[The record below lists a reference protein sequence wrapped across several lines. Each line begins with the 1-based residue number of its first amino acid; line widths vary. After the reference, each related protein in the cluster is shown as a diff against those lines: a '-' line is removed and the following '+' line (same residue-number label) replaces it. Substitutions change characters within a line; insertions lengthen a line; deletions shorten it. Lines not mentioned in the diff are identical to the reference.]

1 MKIWERRL
9 MKDFQVVPVTTDE
22 ETNIL
27 LIPPE
32 NETSIAKFRRVA
44 KMFVD
49 NSNVQVDKWNSVVKE
64 ACQKSVKTCQFS
76 F

>member
-44 KMFVD
+44 KMVVD
-49 NSNVQVDKWNSVVKE
+49 NSNVHVDKWNSVVKE
-64 ACQKSVKTCQFS
+64 ACQKSVKICQF
-76 F
+76 